1 MNQKNA
7 NKVWK
12 CSGRQTLPFGIIVQ
26 HNKNTFVW
34 CQIKRTKMPF
44 YGILEILQNMTYKN
58 LKPIY
63 LGSFYSIM
71 NCGTISMGTKIN
83 SMCKIIKGTKT
94 PIRYLMDK

>member
-44 YGILEILQNMTYKN
+44 YGILDYCNI
-58 LKPIY
+58 
-63 LGSFYSIM
+63 GSPKKLA
-71 NCGTISMGTKIN
+71 NPN
-83 SMCKIIKGTKT
+83 N
-94 PIRYLMDK
+94 

>member
-7 NKVWK
+7 NKIWK

-44 YGILEILQNMTYKN
+44 YGILRYCKRWLIKIV
-58 LKPIY
+58 KPIY
-63 LGSFYSIM
+63 LGSDGSIT
-71 NCGTISMGTKIN
+71 NYGTNAMVTKIT
-83 SMCKIIKGTKT
+83 SICK
-94 PIRYLMDK
+94 

>member
-12 CSGRQTLPFGIIVQ
+12 CSGGQTLPFGIILQ

-34 CQIKRTKMPF
+34 CQIKRTKCPF

-58 LKPIY
+58 
-63 LGSFYSIM
+63 
-71 NCGTISMGTKIN
+71 CET
-83 SMCKIIKGTKT
+83 
-94 PIRYLMDK
+94 